1 MLICAFHI
9 PIKNKY
15 YLHMKE
21 PKKCIIVDDEPAA
34 HYVLANYIK
43 QNPQLELVSQCYNGI
58 EAMDYLRENKVDL
71 MFLDIN
77 MPEITG
83 MELLKII
90 PTHPKTILTT
100 AYSEFALESYD
111 YSVIDYLLK
120 PIYFPRFL
128 KAVERFFTTENIK
141 IKTEEEVLLVNVKV
155 DGYFMDIELNQLLFA
170 QSFGNYVK
178 LHTLKRTY
186 LASITTTELEKCLPE
201 KNFMRIHK
209 SYIVALDK
217 IEATEKD
224 FLIIKKERLPIGITY
239 KRELSDRLKTQII
252 L

>member
-1 MLICAFHI
+1 
-9 PIKNKY
+9 
-15 YLHMKE
+15 MKD

-43 QNPQLELVSQCYNGI
+43 QNPQLELVFQGYNGI
-58 EAMDYLRENKVDL
+58 EAMDYLRENHVDL

-77 MPEITG
+77 MPEISG

-111 YSVIDYLLK
+111 YGVIDYLLK

-128 KAVERFFTTENIK
+128 KAVDRFFSTENAK
-141 IKTEEEVLLVNVKV
+141 AKEEEVAVNSINVKV
-155 DGYFMDIELNQLLFA
+155 DGYFMDIELDQLLFA

-178 LHTLKRTY
+178 LHTIKRTY
-186 LASITTTELEKCLPE
+186 LASITTSELEKCLPE
-201 KNFMRIHK
+201 KSFMRIHK

-217 IEATEKD
+217 IDVTEKD
-224 FLIIKKERLPIGITY
+224 FVIIKNEKLPIGITY
-239 KRELSDRLKTQII
+239 KRELSDRLKK
-252 L
+252 

>member
-1 MLICAFHI
+1 
-9 PIKNKY
+9 
-15 YLHMKE
+15 MKE
-21 PKKCIIVDDEPAA
+21 VKKCIIVDDEPAA
-34 HYVLANYIK
+34 HYVLANYIR
-43 QNPQLELVSQCYNGI
+43 QNPQLELVFQGYNGI

-77 MPEITG
+77 MPEISG

-100 AYSEFALESYD
+100 AYSEYALESYD
-111 YSVIDYLLK
+111 YGVIDYLLK

-128 KAVERFFTTENIK
+128 KAIDRFFASENV
-141 IKTEEEVLLVNVKV
+141 IKTEEEVVNSVSVKV
-155 DGYFMDIELNQLLFA
+155 DGYFIDIELDQLLFA

-178 LHTLKRTY
+178 LYTLKKIY
-186 LASITTTELEKCLPE
+186 LASITTSEFEKCLPE

-217 IEATEKD
+217 IDAAEKD
-224 FLIIKKERLPIGITY
+224 FVTIKDEKLPIGITY
-239 KRELSDRLKTQII
+239 RRELIDRLKNKN
-252 L
+252 

>member
-1 MLICAFHI
+1 
-9 PIKNKY
+9 
-15 YLHMKE
+15 MKE

-43 QNPQLELVSQCYNGI
+43 QNPQLELVFQGYNGI

-77 MPEITG
+77 MPEISG

-111 YSVIDYLLK
+111 YGVIDYLLK

-128 KAVERFFTTENIK
+128 KAIDRFFATENV
-141 IKTEEEVLLVNVKV
+141 KTKDRRSSSQFGKCKSRWVF
-155 DGYFMDIELNQLLFA
+155 DGY
-170 QSFGNYVK
+170 
-178 LHTLKRTY
+178 
-186 LASITTTELEKCLPE
+186 
-201 KNFMRIHK
+201 RIRPAF
-209 SYIVALDK
+209 ICA
-217 IEATEKD
+217 E
-224 FLIIKKERLPIGITY
+224 FW
-239 KRELSDRLKTQII
+239 
-252 L
+252 

>member
-1 MLICAFHI
+1 
-9 PIKNKY
+9 
-15 YLHMKE
+15 MKE
-21 PKKCIIVDDEPAA
+21 TKKCIIVDDEPAA

-43 QNPQLELVSQCYNGI
+43 QNPQLELVFQGYNGI

-77 MPEITG
+77 MPEISG

-90 PTHPKTILTT
+90 PMHPKTILTT

-111 YSVIDYLLK
+111 YGVIDYLLK

-128 KAVERFFTTENIK
+128 KAIDRFFATENVK
-141 IKTEEEVLLVNVKV
+141 SREEEVINSVSVKV
-155 DGYFMDIELNQLLFA
+155 DGYFMDIELDQLLFA

-178 LHTLKRTY
+178 MYTVKRTY
-186 LASITTTELEKCLPE
+186 LASITTAELEKCLPE
-201 KNFMRIHK
+201 KSFMRIHK

-217 IEATEKD
+217 IEESEKD
-224 FLIIKKERLPIGITY
+224 FVVIKNEKLPVGITY
-239 KRELSDRLKTQII
+239 RRELTDRLKNKDHI
-252 L
+252 

>member
-1 MLICAFHI
+1 MR
-9 PIKNKY
+9 
-15 YLHMKE
+15 E

-43 QNPQLELVSQCYNGI
+43 QNPQLELVFQGYNGI
-58 EAMDYLRENKVDL
+58 EAMDYLRENPVDL

-77 MPEITG
+77 MPEISG

-100 AYSEFALESYD
+100 AYSEYALESYD
-111 YSVIDYLLK
+111 YGVIDYLLK

-128 KAVERFFTTENIK
+128 KAIDRFFATEGAK
-141 IKTEEEVLLVNVKV
+141 IKTEETVVNSVNVKV
-155 DGYFMDIELNQLLFA
+155 DGYFMDIELDQLLFA

-178 LHTLKRTY
+178 LHTIKRNY
-186 LASITTTELEKCLPE
+186 LASITTSELEKCLPE

-217 IEATEKD
+217 IEATDKD
-224 FLIIKKERLPIGITY
+224 FVVIKNEKLPVGITY
-239 KRELSDRLKTQII
+239 KRELSDRIKK
-252 L
+252 

>member
-1 MLICAFHI
+1 
-9 PIKNKY
+9 
-15 YLHMKE
+15 MKE
-21 PKKCIIVDDEPAA
+21 TKKCIIVDDEPAA

-43 QNPQLELVSQCYNGI
+43 QNPELELVFQGYNGI
-58 EAMDYLRENKVDL
+58 EAMNYLRENKVDL

-77 MPEITG
+77 MPEISG

-111 YSVIDYLLK
+111 YGVIDYLLK

-128 KAVERFFTTENIK
+128 KAVDRFFSTENAAIK
-141 IKTEEEVLLVNVKV
+141 EEEAIVNSVSVKV
-155 DGYFMDIELNQLLFA
+155 DGYFMDIELDQLLFA

-178 LHTLKRTY
+178 LHTIKRTY
-186 LASITTTELEKCLPE
+186 LASITTSELEKCLPE
-201 KNFMRIHK
+201 KSFMRIHK

-217 IEATEKD
+217 IDATEKD
-224 FLIIKKERLPIGITY
+224 FVTIKNEKLPIGITY
-239 KRELSDRLKTQII
+239 KRELSDRLKK
-252 L
+252 

>member
-1 MLICAFHI
+1 MR
-9 PIKNKY
+9 
-15 YLHMKE
+15 E

-43 QNPQLELVSQCYNGI
+43 QNPQLELVFQGYNGI
-58 EAMDYLRENKVDL
+58 EAMDYLRENPVDL

-77 MPEITG
+77 MPEISG

-100 AYSEFALESYD
+100 AYSEYALESYD
-111 YSVIDYLLK
+111 YGVIDYLLK

-128 KAVERFFTTENIK
+128 KAIDRFFATESTK
-141 IKTEEEVLLVNVKV
+141 AKAETEETIVNSVSVKV
-155 DGYFMDIELNQLLFA
+155 DGYFMDIELDQLLFA

-178 LHTLKRTY
+178 LHTIKRTY
-186 LASITTTELEKCLPE
+186 LASITTSEFEKCLPE

-217 IEATEKD
+217 IETTDKD
-224 FLIIKKERLPIGITY
+224 FVVIKNEKLPVGITY
-239 KRELSDRLKTQII
+239 KRELSDRLKK
-252 L
+252 

>member
-1 MLICAFHI
+1 MR
-9 PIKNKY
+9 
-15 YLHMKE
+15 E
-21 PKKCIIVDDEPAA
+21 TKKCIIVDDEPAA

-43 QNPQLELVSQCYNGI
+43 QNPQLELVFQGYNGI
-58 EAMDYLRENKVDL
+58 EAMNFLRENTVDL

-77 MPEITG
+77 MPEISG
-83 MELLKII
+83 MELLKIL

-111 YSVIDYLLK
+111 YGVIDYLLK

-128 KAVERFFTTENIK
+128 KAIDRFFATENAK
-141 IKTEEEVLLVNVKV
+141 KTEEAIINSVSVKV
-155 DGYFMDIELNQLLFA
+155 DGYFIEIELDQLLYA

-178 LHTLKRTY
+178 LHTTKRTY
-186 LASITTTELEKCLPE
+186 LASITTTEFEKCLPE

-217 IEATEKD
+217 IDATEKD
-224 FLIIKKERLPIGITY
+224 FVVIKNERIPIGITY
-239 KRELSDRLKTQII
+239 KRELTDRLKK
-252 L
+252 LEL

>member
-1 MLICAFHI
+1 MR
-9 PIKNKY
+9 
-15 YLHMKE
+15 E
-21 PKKCIIVDDEPAA
+21 TKKCIIVDDEPAA

-43 QNPQLELVSQCYNGI
+43 QNPRLELVFQGYNGI
-58 EAMDYLRENKVDL
+58 EAMDYLRENPVDL

-77 MPEITG
+77 MPEISG

-100 AYSEFALESYD
+100 AYSEYALESYELG
-111 YSVIDYLLK
+111 VIDYLLK

-128 KAVERFFTTENIK
+128 KAVDRFFAVEGSRV
-141 IKTEEEVLLVNVKV
+141 KTEETVVNFVSVKV
-155 DGYFMDIELNQLLFA
+155 DGYFMDIELDQLLFA

-178 LHTLKRTY
+178 LHTVKRTY
-186 LASITTTELEKCLPE
+186 LASITTSEFEKCLPE

-217 IEATEKD
+217 IEGTDKD
-224 FLIIKKERLPIGITY
+224 FVIIKNEKLPIGITY
-239 KRELSDRLKTQII
+239 KRELSDRLKR
-252 L
+252 

>member
-1 MLICAFHI
+1 MR
-9 PIKNKY
+9 
-15 YLHMKE
+15 E
-21 PKKCIIVDDEPAA
+21 SKKCIIVDDEPAA

-43 QNPQLELVSQCYNGI
+43 QNPNLELVFQAYNGI

-77 MPEITG
+77 MPEISG
-83 MELLKII
+83 MELLKILQV
-90 PTHPKTILTT
+90 HPKTILTT

-111 YSVIDYLLK
+111 YGVIDYLLK

-128 KAVERFFTTENIK
+128 KAVDRFFSNENTAQK
-141 IKTEEEVLLVNVKV
+141 EEEIVNSVSVKV
-155 DGYFMDIELNQLLFA
+155 DGYFVDIELDQLLYA

-178 LHTLKRTY
+178 LHTIKRTY
-186 LASITTTELEKCLPE
+186 LASITTTEFEKCLPE

-217 IEATEKD
+217 IEETEKD
-224 FLIIKKERLPIGITY
+224 FIVIKKEKLPIGITY
-239 KRELSDRLKTQII
+239 RRELIERLKKV
-252 L
+252 

>member
-1 MLICAFHI
+1 MR
-9 PIKNKY
+9 
-15 YLHMKE
+15 E

-43 QNPQLELVSQCYNGI
+43 QNPQLELVFQGYNGI
-58 EAMDYLRENKVDL
+58 EAMDYLRDHPVDL

-77 MPEITG
+77 MPEISG

-90 PTHPKTILTT
+90 PTHPSTILTT
-100 AYSEFALESYD
+100 AYSEYALESYD
-111 YSVIDYLLK
+111 YGVIDYLLK

-128 KAVERFFTTENIK
+128 KAIDRFFATENGKVK
-141 IKTEEEVLLVNVKV
+141 IEDAVINSVTVKV
-155 DGYFMDIELNQLLFA
+155 DGYFIEIELDQLLFA

-178 LHTLKRTY
+178 LHTIKRTY
-186 LASITTTELEKCLPE
+186 LASITTSELEKCLPE

-217 IEATEKD
+217 IEATDKD
-224 FLIIKKERLPIGITY
+224 FVVIKNEKLPIGITY
-239 KRELSDRLKTQII
+239 KRELSDRLKK
-252 L
+252 

>member
-1 MLICAFHI
+1 MR
-9 PIKNKY
+9 
-15 YLHMKE
+15 E
-21 PKKCIIVDDEPAA
+21 TKKCIIVDDEPAA

-43 QNPQLELVSQCYNGI
+43 QNPQLELVFQGYNGI
-58 EAMDYLRENKVDL
+58 EAMNYLRENPVDL

-77 MPEITG
+77 MPEISG
-83 MELLKII
+83 MELLKIL

-111 YSVIDYLLK
+111 YGVIDYLLK

-128 KAVERFFTTENIK
+128 KAIDRFFATESVK
-141 IKTEEEVLLVNVKV
+141 QKAEETVNSVSVKV
-155 DGYFMDIELNQLLFA
+155 DGYFIEIELDQLLFA
-170 QSFGNYVK
+170 QSYGNYVK
-178 LHTLKRTY
+178 LHTIKRTY

-217 IEATEKD
+217 IDTTEKD
-224 FLIIKKERLPIGITY
+224 FVVIKSERIPIGITY
-239 KRELSDRLKTQII
+239 KRELTDRLKK
-252 L
+252 LEL

>member
-1 MLICAFHI
+1 MR
-9 PIKNKY
+9 
-15 YLHMKE
+15 E

-43 QNPQLELVSQCYNGI
+43 QNPQLELVFQGYNGI
-58 EAMDYLRENKVDL
+58 EAMDYLRENPVDL

-77 MPEITG
+77 MPEISG

-100 AYSEFALESYD
+100 AYSEYALESYD
-111 YSVIDYLLK
+111 YGVIDYLLK

-128 KAVERFFTTENIK
+128 KAIDRFFATESLK
-141 IKTEEEVLLVNVKV
+141 TKTEETIVNSVSVKV
-155 DGYFMDIELNQLLFA
+155 DGYFMDIELDQLLFA

-178 LHTLKRTY
+178 LRTIKRTY
-186 LASITTTELEKCLPE
+186 LASITTSELEKCLPE

-217 IEATEKD
+217 IETTDKD
-224 FLIIKKERLPIGITY
+224 FVVIKNEKLPVGITY
-239 KRELSDRLKTQII
+239 KRELSDRLKK
-252 L
+252 

>member
-1 MLICAFHI
+1 
-9 PIKNKY
+9 
-15 YLHMKE
+15 MKD

-43 QNPQLELVSQCYNGI
+43 QNPQLELVFQGYNGI
-58 EAMDYLRENKVDL
+58 EAMDYLRENHVDL

-77 MPEITG
+77 MPEISG

-111 YSVIDYLLK
+111 YGVIDYLLK

-128 KAVERFFTTENIK
+128 KAVDRFFSTENAK
-141 IKTEEEVLLVNVKV
+141 AKEEEAAVNSISVKV
-155 DGYFMDIELNQLLFA
+155 DGYFMDIELDQLLFA

-178 LHTLKRTY
+178 LHTIKRTY
-186 LASITTTELEKCLPE
+186 LASITTSELEKCLPE
-201 KNFMRIHK
+201 KSFMRIHK

-217 IEATEKD
+217 IDTTEKD
-224 FLIIKKERLPIGITY
+224 FVIIKNEKLPIGITY
-239 KRELSDRLKTQII
+239 KRELSDRIKK
-252 L
+252 

>member
-1 MLICAFHI
+1 
-9 PIKNKY
+9 
-15 YLHMKE
+15 MKE
-21 PKKCIIVDDEPAA
+21 TKKCIIVDDEPAA

-43 QNPQLELVSQCYNGI
+43 QNPNLELIFQGYNGI

-77 MPEITG
+77 MPEISG

-111 YSVIDYLLK
+111 YGVIDYLLK

-128 KAVERFFTTENIK
+128 KAIDRFFLTETIK
-141 IKTEEEVLLVNVKV
+141 NKEEEIEINTVSVKV
-155 DGYFMDIELNQLLFA
+155 DGYFIEIELDQLLYA

-178 LHTLKRTY
+178 LHTIKRTY
-186 LASITTTELEKCLPE
+186 LASITTTEFEKCLPE

-217 IEATEKD
+217 VEAVEKD
-224 FLIIKKERLPIGITY
+224 FVIIKKEKLPIGITY
-239 KRELSDRLKTQII
+239 KRELTDRLKK
-252 L
+252 

>member
-1 MLICAFHI
+1 
-9 PIKNKY
+9 
-15 YLHMKE
+15 MKE

-43 QNPQLELVSQCYNGI
+43 QNPQLELVFQGYNGI
-58 EAMDYLRENKVDL
+58 EAMDYLRENHVDL

-77 MPEITG
+77 MPEISG

-111 YSVIDYLLK
+111 YGVIDYLLK

-128 KAVERFFTTENIK
+128 KAVDRFFSTENTK
-141 IKTEEEVLLVNVKV
+141 VKEEEVTVNSISVKV
-155 DGYFMDIELNQLLFA
+155 DGYFMDIELDQLLFA

-178 LHTLKRTY
+178 LHTIKRTY

-201 KNFMRIHK
+201 KSFMRIHK

-217 IEATEKD
+217 IDATEKD
-224 FLIIKKERLPIGITY
+224 FVILKNEKLPIGITY
-239 KRELSDRLKTQII
+239 KRELSDRLKK
-252 L
+252 

>member
-1 MLICAFHI
+1 
-9 PIKNKY
+9 
-15 YLHMKE
+15 MKE
-21 PKKCIIVDDEPAA
+21 TKKCIIVDDEPAA

-43 QNPQLELVSQCYNGI
+43 QNSQLELVFQGYNGV

-77 MPEITG
+77 MPEISG

-111 YSVIDYLLK
+111 YGVIDYLLK

-128 KAVERFFTTENIK
+128 KAIDRFFATENVK
-141 IKTEEEVLLVNVKV
+141 IREEEELVNSVSVKV
-155 DGYFMDIELNQLLFA
+155 DGYLMDIELDQLLFA

-178 LHTLKRTY
+178 IHTVKRTY

-217 IEATEKD
+217 IEESEKD
-224 FLIIKKERLPIGITY
+224 FVLINKEKLPVGITY
-239 KRELSDRLKTQII
+239 RRELTDRLKNKDPI
-252 L
+252 